1 MRCESCPLLGK
12 QFDTKTRTASVPES
26 LTTQSGQ
33 NANRGSVMSMGW
45 PGDILKMKLRLILI
59 LKELDSKEQY
69 RGK

>member
-1 MRCESCPLLGK
+1 MK
-12 QFDTKTRTASVPES
+12 QFDIQTSAASVPES

-59 LKELDSKEQY
+59 LKELDSKEADHE
-69 RGK
+69 